1 MKKHENDLGDFEVK
15 LHTRETESVS
25 IPIPKDTLVSLSK
38 VAASR
43 DMSVSALLKFYIG
56 QGLRHDLAALL
67 GDRVL
72 ETTEQVLT
80 KHIQS
85 QEEVSSIIH
94 EIRSQVVSN

>member
-15 LHTRETESVS
+15 LRTRETESVS

>member
-1 MKKHENDLGDFEVK
+1 MKKHENDLEDFEVK
-15 LHTRETESVS
+15 LRTRETESVS